1 MEILLYYHCKLWLK
15 MPIFLTLIRNPFKP
29 KGKITWPV
37 WTVKKLIFK
46 FMQNG
51 KQFQVPPHIKKRRSL
66 EDLYFPISK
75 ILNGIE
81 MVLCRHKD
89 RHQTSSESRKKKT
102 SFAQV
107 IFDRCANTLNGES
120 MSLRQ
125 TVQEQ
130 LLTHMCEARLPQ
142 HIYKNL
148 ISCLKPIAPNIQL

>member
-89 RHQTSSESRKKKT
+89 RHQTSSESRKKKLHLLKWFLT
-102 SFAQV
+102 GV
-107 IFDRCANTLNGES
+107 PILLMERVCLFDKQCRN
-120 MSLRQ
+120 
-125 TVQEQ
+125 
-130 LLTHMCEARLPQ
+130 
-142 HIYKNL
+142 
-148 ISCLKPIAPNIQL
+148 SCLPTCVKPDSHNIYTKT